1 MFRCQRAEG
10 LDLCRKFVSDSS
22 IISICV
28 REKKPLPPLPPLP
41 IILKSGISLIS
52 MEGWAMQREKERER
66 RRIRDRE
73 RRSSMSIEQRERHLA
88 RRRRNYQIRRLKY
101 RNGKTTNPSFSG
113 TNSFKAVSE
122 TSIAELDLQQNGLM
136 LVGFNHEQESLNPDS
151 ITSSSS
157 EILDPRAEILQGRVR
172 LSHIRRLARSIGI
185 HQMFSQV
192 ESTSNCKSEDSSL
205 EYDLN
210 RSSRSLRRVKRLAR
224 MMNSS
229 LKPSADESSQ
239 HKTTIAG

>member
-1 MFRCQRAEG
+1 
-10 LDLCRKFVSDSS
+10 
-22 IISICV
+22 
-28 REKKPLPPLPPLP
+28 
-41 IILKSGISLIS
+41 
-52 MEGWAMQREKERER
+52 MEGSALRREKERER

-88 RRRRNYQIRRLKY
+88 RRRRNYQLRRLKY
-101 RNGKTTNPSFSG
+101 RNVKTTNPSFSG
-113 TNSFKAVSE
+113 TNSFKAISG
-122 TSIAELDLQQNGLM
+122 TSIAELDLQQNGIM

-157 EILDPRAEILQGRVR
+157 ETLDPRAEILQGRVR

-192 ESTSNCKSEDSSL
+192 GLESTSNCKSKDSNL
-205 EYDLN
+205 EYDL
-210 RSSRSLRRVKRLAR
+210 SRPSKSLRHVKRLAR

-229 LKPSADESSQ
+229 VKPSANESSQ
-239 HKTTIAG
+239 HQTTIAGSAIFSFQT